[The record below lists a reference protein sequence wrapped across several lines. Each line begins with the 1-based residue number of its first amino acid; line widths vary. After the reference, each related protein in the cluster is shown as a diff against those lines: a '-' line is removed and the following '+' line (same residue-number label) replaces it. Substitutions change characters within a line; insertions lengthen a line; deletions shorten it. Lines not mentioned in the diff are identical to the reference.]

1 MYDRDTLKDII
12 SQSAHQSRTKGMA
25 SYYMSNVE
33 SPNAPGFYP
42 VTRMQNNSTMANVS
56 RQNSIEAKQN
66 FTTQTSAH
74 RSGSMMAEASI
85 QKKHNQRVA
94 NRNDDSTTANVQLS
108 TDFVVDMELN
118 SGVDESPI
126 RKQKNAMAANGG
138 KQPLK
143 EDVDDSI
150 YKSHDVS

>member
-1 MYDRDTLKDII
+1 
-12 SQSAHQSRTKGMA
+12 
-25 SYYMSNVE
+25 
-33 SPNAPGFYP
+33 
-42 VTRMQNNSTMANVS
+42 
-56 RQNSIEAKQN
+56 
-66 FTTQTSAH
+66 
-74 RSGSMMAEASI
+74 MAEASI

-94 NRNDDSTTANVQLS
+94 TRNDDSTTANVQLS